1 VPETLAA
8 SFDVFLSYHSGDADW
23 VETLKTALE
32 AKGIR
37 VWIDREQ
44 IRPGDLF
51 PGALARAIGGVQCV
65 VLVLSPGSVASTW
78 VEEEFNLALA
88 RRCRVIGALIDDVE
102 PPGFLEGRSW
112 VDFRDAAQFAP
123 TVDHL
128 VFGIRGERPAEAAAA
143 VPLYR
148 ETPQGATAAD
158 ETYVLQRLI
167 ERRRLDVRRLWNARI
182 ISALV
187 GLMIGGTFSVVGADT
202 GWWARL
208 AVAMLAPSILT
219 LAAWGL
225 TATGLARLDSKVEQF
240 ELLRDGLE
248 ACRSKSHPGCRR
260 LRQRFWDMMADV
272 AADASVRP
280 ATGAL
285 T

>member
-1 VPETLAA
+1 VPDSSAP

-23 VETLKTALE
+23 VEALKTALE

-37 VWIDREQ
+37 VWIDSEQ

-88 RRCRVIGALIDDVE
+88 RRSRLIGALIDDVE
-102 PPGFLEGRSW
+102 PPGFLEGRTW
-112 VDFRDAAQFAP
+112 VDFRDPAQFAAG
-123 TVDHL
+123 VDQL
-128 VFGIRGERPAEAAAA
+128 VFGIRGERSSDASSA
-143 VPLYR
+143 VPPYR
-148 ETPQGATAAD
+148 DVSREAAAD

-167 ERRRLDVRRLWNARI
+167 KRRRQDVRRLWYARI
-182 ISALV
+182 ASALV
-187 GLMIGGTFSVVGADT
+187 GLAIGGTFSIVAADAGLWT
-202 GWWARL
+202 RL
-208 AVAMLAPSILT
+208 AVAVLAPSILT

-240 ELLRDGLE
+240 EILCDGLE
-248 ACRSKSHPGCRR
+248 ACRSRSHPGCRR
-260 LRQRFWDMMADV
+260 LRQRFWDMMQDV
-272 AADASVRP
+272 TADASVP
-280 ATGAL
+280 TSPGAL
-285 T
+285 S